1 MMTEEKK
8 PGLIAKIKFVGS
20 ILVIAV
26 LVAMISSVTVVYI
39 FDCMR
44 VELFLMQEFGWSSP
58 CSQ

>member
-1 MMTEEKK
+1 MSEEKK
-8 PGLIAKIKFVGS
+8 TGILAKIKFVGS
-20 ILVIAV
+20 ILVLVV
-26 LVAMISSVTVVYI
+26 LVAMISTVTVVYI